1 MQLYVGQT
9 ALRGE
14 LAAYARRFNL
24 LELAAEPSAW
34 PRHSR
39 LRAWRAELG
48 KDLVFSV
55 RLPSI
60 VGRLEQG
67 ASSGEALERA
77 LGVAEA
83 LEARWLV
90 LCTPAEV
97 TPCERVRQR
106 LRRLGAELG
115 DGRRRIA
122 WEARGLWEDAQE
134 EAMARELGWVVVR
147 DLRRRPSPPGDVVY
161 TRLLALGSSTRQNE
175 ASLARVAERIAAK
188 AEAFV
193 LVEGGGGARVRDYLA
208 RMEP

>member
-14 LAAYARRFNL
+14 ITAYARRFSL
-24 LELAAEPSAW
+24 LELAAEPGAL
-34 PRHSR
+34 PRRSR
-39 LRAWRAELG
+39 LRGWRAETG
-48 KDLVFSV
+48 EHFVFSV

-67 ASSGEALERA
+67 SARSEALERA

-97 TPCERVRQR
+97 TPCEQVRQR

-115 DGRRRIA
+115 GGRQRIA

-134 EAMARELGWVVVR
+134 EAMARELDWVVVR

-161 TRLLALGSSTRQNE
+161 TRLLALGSSSRQNE
-175 ASLARVAERIAAK
+175 AGLARVAERIASK